1 VKQEPSSERRKK
13 VITHIYPPS
22 KYHFKDFN
30 QQEHQYTEA
39 PVHRSTSTPK
49 HQYTEAPGPY
59 PSWPSPNYF
68 ITSMLLSHSPVP
80 LFHDP
85 YRLHLL
91 TLLLSRTNG
100 YTARPHRRPHRS
112 NHHRHRREY
121 RSRSR
126 SQQASRPPQGFPP
139 DPCRPHPLQR
149 RSGQEIHPPIHPT
162 LP

>member
-1 VKQEPSSERRKK
+1 MKPEPSSERRKK
-13 VITHIYPPS
+13 VITQIYPPS
-22 KYHFKDFN
+22 KYYFKDFN

-39 PVHRSTSTPK
+39 P
-49 HQYTEAPGPY
+49 EPY
-59 PSWPSPNYF
+59 PPWPSPNYF
-68 ITSMLLSHSPVP
+68 TTSMLLSHSPVP

-91 TLLLSRTNG
+91 TLLLSQTNG

-112 NHHRHRREY
+112 NHHRHGREY

-126 SQQASRPPQGFPP
+126 SQQTPRPPQGFPP
-139 DPCRPHPLQR
+139 DSCRPHPLQR